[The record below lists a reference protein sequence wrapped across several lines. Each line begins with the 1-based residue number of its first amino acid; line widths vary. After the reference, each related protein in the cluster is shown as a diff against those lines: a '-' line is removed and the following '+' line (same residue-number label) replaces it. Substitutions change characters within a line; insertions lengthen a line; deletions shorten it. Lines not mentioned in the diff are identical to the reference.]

1 MGIEEYGIFPVE
13 ALSCGTPVFAFS
25 QGGILDTVRE
35 GENGMFIKSRTL
47 EEFKNK
53 FYEFSNY
60 PWDYSLISKSIKN
73 FNSKEDFKRKIKKL
87 LVDNGFDI

>member
-1 MGIEEYGIFPVE
+1 M
-13 ALSCGTPVFAFS
+13 
-25 QGGILDTVRE
+25 DTVRE
-35 GENGMFIKSRTL
+35 GENGMFIKSRTI

-60 PWDYSLISKSIKN
+60 QWDYSSISKEIKN